1 MTSQRKEH
9 LEQKKW
15 KTRCALRKT
24 NLRKEMKQLV
34 GGEGRLYPLAFLSA
48 AEAQPQNWNIPP
60 LPYFISLPNR
70 TLSSSSDQNADLS

>member
-1 MTSQRKEH
+1 MENKSE
-9 LEQKKW
+9 
-15 KTRCALRKT
+15 
-24 NLRKEMKQLV
+24 
-34 GGEGRLYPLAFLSA
+34 EGNETACGRRGKMIPLAFLSA